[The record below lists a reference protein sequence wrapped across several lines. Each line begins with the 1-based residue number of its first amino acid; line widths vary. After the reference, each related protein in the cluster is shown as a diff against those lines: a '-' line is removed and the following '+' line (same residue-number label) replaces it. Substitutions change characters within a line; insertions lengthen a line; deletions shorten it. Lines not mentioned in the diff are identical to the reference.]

1 MRNAKVSRKTA
12 ETDVTININLDGTG
26 LCQSDSGVPFLDH
39 MLDQLAAHSLIDIS
53 LSATGDNFIDDH
65 HTVEDVAI
73 VLGMAIARALGDKQG
88 IYRYGHYLLPM
99 DDALIRV
106 ALDLSGRPF
115 LSWSVDVPAAR
126 IGTFDTELLR
136 EFFQSFSTHSGMA
149 LHVDKIRGLNS
160 HHIAEA
166 TFKAV
171 ARALRMA
178 VEPDARRAGMIPST
192 KGNL

>member
-1 MRNAKVSRKTA
+1 MRKAEISRRTA
-12 ETDVTININLDGTG
+12 ETSVTITINLDGTG
-26 LCQSDSGVPFLDH
+26 RCQPQTDVPFLNH
-39 MLDQLAAHSLIDIS
+39 LLDQLAAHSLIDIA
-53 LSATGDNFIDDH
+53 LVAAGDNFIDDH

-73 VLGMAIARALGDKQG
+73 VLGMAVAKAVGDKQG

-136 EFFQSFSTHSGMA
+136 EFFQSFSTHAGIN

-178 VEPDARRAGMIPST
+178 IELDDGRAGIIPST